1 MFTFTAALLALAAS
15 SSALPQE
22 YGLAR
27 RAPAV
32 HKIVVGG
39 PNGELTYNPNAIF
52 ANVGDVVTFE
62 FHQKNHSAVQSSLA
76 APCGQVEGG
85 FNSGFFPVDAGVTSG
100 FPQWNYTVADTKPVW
115 VYCAQGAGLHCSKG
129 MVFAINCGKDG
140 AANSFAAF
148 QKAAEATTPS
158 TAAPVPPSSAAP
170 VPSPSATDVG
180 TPDGTPDTTSF
191 PGVTIPPAP
200 VPTEVTKTVV
210 VGTSTWTTTYASY
223 PNSPDPTPSSLT
235 GSVINVVVGENGT
248 LTFTPPFVV
257 AKPRDT
263 IVFEFQTKNH
273 TLTQS
278 SFEDPCRK
286 LSLTSNVTDIF
297 DSGFM
302 PVAAG
307 STAFP
312 TFNLTVNDT
321 APTWAYCRQV
331 GHCGQGMVFAIN
343 PDQSSARSFSA
354 FQTLAIDINGTAA
367 PGSSA
372 PGAAPGGNSAGR
384 VGASAALGLASV
396 MLGALLL

>member
-32 HKIVVGG
+32 HKIVVGSPEG
-39 PNGELTYNPNAIF
+39 NLTYTPNAIF
-52 ANVGDVVTFE
+52 ADVGDVVTFE

-76 APCGQVEGG
+76 APCAQVEGG
-85 FNSGFFPVDAGVTSG
+85 FNSGFFPVAAGVTSG
-100 FPQWNYTVADTKPVW
+100 FPEWNFTVADTKPVW
-115 VYCAQGAGLHCSKG
+115 VYCAQGDGLHCSKG

-148 QKAAEATTPS
+148 QAAAEATTPG
-158 TAAPVPPSSAAP
+158 TAAPAPPP
-170 VPSPSATDVG
+170 PPSATDVG
-180 TPDGTPDTTSF
+180 APGAPDTTSF

-200 VPTEVTKTVV
+200 VPTEVTQTVV

-235 GSVINVVVGENGT
+235 GSVINVIVGENGT

-286 LSLTSNVTDIF
+286 LSLTSNVTDSF

-321 APTWAYCRQV
+321 APTWAYCRQT
-331 GHCGQGMVFAIN
+331 GHCGMGMVFAIN

-354 FQTLAIDINGTAA
+354 FQTLAEEINGTTA
-367 PGSSA
+367 GSTGGS
-372 PGAAPGGNSAGR
+372 GTGTGTGTAPGGNSAGR
-384 VGASAALGLASV
+384 VGASAVLGLASV

>member
-15 SSALPQE
+15 SFALPQE

-39 PNGELTYNPNAIF
+39 PTGELTYTPDAIE
-52 ANVGDVVTFE
+52 ANVGDIVTFE

-76 APCGQVEGG
+76 NPCGQVEGG

-100 FPQWNYTVADTKPVW
+100 FPQWNFTVADTKPVW
-115 VYCAQGAGLHCSKG
+115 VYCAQGDGLHCSKG
-129 MVFAINCGKDG
+129 MVFAVNCGKTG

-148 QKAAEATTPS
+148 QKAAMATIPS
-158 TAAPVPPSSAAP
+158 TAAPPPPST
-170 VPSPSATDVG
+170 TDSG
-180 TPDGTPDTTSF
+180 LPDTTSF

-210 VGTSTWTTTYASY
+210 VGTSTWTTTYESY

-235 GSVINVVVGENGT
+235 GSVINVVVGDNGT
-248 LTFTPPFVV
+248 LTFNPPFVV
-257 AKPRDT
+257 ASPRDT
-263 IVFEFQTKNH
+263 IVFEFRTKNH
-273 TLTQS
+273 TITQS

-286 LSLTSNVTDIF
+286 LSLTSNVTDSF

-312 TFNLTVNDT
+312 TFNITVNDT
-321 APTWAYCRQV
+321 APTWGYCRQT
-331 GHCGQGMVFAIN
+331 GHCGMGMVFAIN

-354 FQTLAIDINGTAA
+354 FQTLATEINGT
-367 PGSSA
+367 STSTT
-372 PGAAPGGNSAGR
+372 GASPTGAYGGNSAGR
-384 VGASAALGLASV
+384 VGASAVLGLVSV